1 MKIIGLEEHFATPE
15 IVKAWLSLDA
25 RTQDMAIKASTE
37 GEGGRRLLEIGPE
50 RIAAMDDA
58 GIDVQV
64 LSLTTPGVQ
73 NLTADVAV
81 DLARASNDLLTE
93 AIGKYPD
100 RFQGFATLPTP
111 APHVA
116 AKELERGVRELGL
129 QGAMIFGRTGNRN
142 LDHPDFTPVFEAA
155 AALRAPL
162 YLHPQTPQPGVL
174 EAYYLGF
181 NESVDSLFARAGI
194 GWHYETGM
202 QIVRMAVAGVFDR
215 YPDLKIIT
223 GHMGEVIL
231 FYLDRLDVITGA
243 AKLPRKISDYVKQH
257 VYVTPSGL
265 WSHRYLRWV
274 IEVLGADH
282 VLMATDYPFAET
294 PKNIARTFLQVA
306 DLTEE
311 ERRKVAYGN
320 WERLTAAVRRG

>member
-15 IVKAWLSLDA
+15 IVRAWQSLDV
-25 RTQDMAIKASTE
+25 RIQDMAIKASTE
-37 GEGGRRLLEIGPE
+37 GEGGRRLLELGPE
-50 RIAAMDDA
+50 RISAMDDA

-73 NLTADVAV
+73 NLPADIAV
-81 DLARASNDLLTE
+81 GLARASNDRIRA
-93 AIGKYPD
+93 AIEEYPD

-111 APHVA
+111 APHTA
-116 AKELERGVRELGL
+116 AKELERAVRELGL
-129 QGAMIFGRTGNRN
+129 QGAMIFGRTGNQN
-142 LDHPDFTPVFEAA
+142 LDHPDMSPVLEAA
-155 AALRAPL
+155 DALRAPL
-162 YLHPQTPQPGVL
+162 YLHPQTPQSGVL

-181 NESVDSLFARAGI
+181 NEGVDSLLARAGI

-202 QIVRMAVAGVFDR
+202 QIVRMAVAGVFDK

-231 FYLDRLDVITGA
+231 FYLDRLDLITGA
-243 AKLPRKISDYVKQH
+243 AKLPKKISAYVKQH

-265 WSHRYLRWV
+265 WSQRYLRWV

-294 PKNIARTFLQVA
+294 PRNIARTFLREA
-306 DLTEE
+306 DLTDE
-311 ERRKVAYGN
+311 ERKDVAYGN
-320 WERLTAAVRRG
+320 WERLTAAIRR